1 MGHLD
6 EAGFAMT
13 LPTNYSWYPKGERL
27 LIPYEAPQG
36 RRVNAIG
43 GYISHGVQAGQF
55 TFATYVA
62 LPASRAKQPRPLSEQ
77 AAAHGL
83 REEEVGPIDSERF
96 LQFVWSFAGRPVV
109 HPADWERERPLAI
122 WLDNY
127 SVHKSERVKAE
138 LPALERAGITLH
150 YLPSYSPKLSKIEP
164 IWQDVKHHD
173 MRERSQTEVRVL
185 KQATDGALAKKA
197 TDLLAT
203 HSKTTNLLRRAA

>member
-43 GYISHGVQAGQF
+43 AYISHGVEAGQF

-77 AAAHGL
+77 AA
-83 REEEVGPIDSERF
+83 
-96 LQFVWSFAGRPVV
+96 GR
-109 HPADWERERPLAI
+109 RIFLAI
-122 WLDNY
+122 LTRTAFGFI
-127 SVHKSERVKAE
+127 S
-138 LPALERAGITLH
+138 LF
-150 YLPSYSPKLSKIEP
+150 
-164 IWQDVKHHD
+164 
-173 MRERSQTEVRVL
+173 
-185 KQATDGALAKKA
+185 
-197 TDLLAT
+197 
-203 HSKTTNLLRRAA
+203 